1 MFISRYPQ
9 DNYTSPAGRY
19 TSLIVELSK
28 QFCVCM
34 CVCGVG
40 RKEGCVCVWG
50 GGGGEEGEREV
61 WGRERGGNIQ
71 PSSLKYG
78 DFKC

>member
-1 MFISRYPQ
+1 MC
-9 DNYTSPAGRY
+9 A
-19 TSLIVELSK
+19 
-28 QFCVCM
+28 CVCVGLEGRKGV
-34 CVCGVG
+34 CVCGG
-40 RKEGCVCVWG
+40 E
-50 GGGGEEGEREV
+50 GGGEEGEREV